1 MTDEQPGARRPVASY
16 RWKVEPLRFVHKRDR
31 APVATIPDGVVCR
44 RGKLVVVSTL
54 DVAELPDGSG
64 EVGPQ
69 WHVSISIDDLRRP
82 RRATDE
88 ECERTLRDFD
98 LVGAEEDNHEPGRAR
113 HFWLPVDP
121 ARRVECECK
130 TTDEVIVEPDG
141 HRWSNPRDATPETC
155 HACRAARL
163 IQGLSCPIHGPR
175 ARSSSSG

>member
-1 MTDEQPGARRPVASY
+1 MTDEQPAARRPVAAY
-16 RWKVEPLRFVHKRDR
+16 RWKVEPLRFVHERTR
-31 APVATIPDGVVCR
+31 ALVTNIPDGVACR

-98 LVGAEEDNHEPGRAR
+98 LVGAEEDNH
-113 HFWLPVDP
+113 
-121 ARRVECECK
+121 
-130 TTDEVIVEPDG
+130 
-141 HRWSNPRDATPETC
+141 RWSNPRDATPETC

-163 IQGLSCPIHGPR
+163 ITGLSCPIHGPR